1 MDSLTLDSLTLD
13 SLTLDSLTPAK
24 LILFVFI
31 IMISLFILYRIWSK
45 QPRLEPSI
53 TLEPVVEGFG
63 EPEDPK
69 TEVEVARSKYKKM
82 PLSIKGGIP
91 KKYLDLP
98 IREFIV
104 KSSYN
109 SAISG
114 RYASTDALKL
124 VLERGCRFIDFEIFS
139 RNDVEYVSYS
149 GDPEY
154 KTMGTENVSKNR
166 LKLADALNTAAGS
179 AFSSPT
185 PSTNDP
191 LFILLRIKDNTAPI
205 YKRIAKN
212 INIAFSQRLFKGTF
226 NSGTPLRKL
235 QGRVIIFLDTL
246 SAPKWNEYDKC
257 DSKPN
262 QCLDKV
268 VHLEAGT
275 TNFPLYAY
283 ADLLTLPKVIVNRNT
298 KNLKTDIDS
307 FMIVEPPQFDAIKP
321 PKPADALNDWHPQF
335 LVYKFY
341 NPDSA
346 ELTEYEALFN
356 KYGCAFVPMS
366 VYIADANLTN
376 SSATNT
382 TNE

>member
-1 MDSLTLDSLTLD
+1 M
-13 SLTLDSLTPAK
+13 
-24 LILFVFI
+24 
-31 IMISLFILYRIWSK
+31 
-45 QPRLEPSI
+45 
-53 TLEPVVEGFG
+53 VEGFG

-69 TEVEVARSKYKKM
+69 TEVEVARSKYEKM

-91 KKYLDLP
+91 EKYLNLP
-98 IREFIV
+98 VREFII

-114 RYASTDALKL
+114 LYASTDALKL

-191 LFILLRIKDNTAPI
+191 LFVLLRIKDNTTPI
-205 YKRIAKN
+205 YKRIAKY
-212 INIAFSQRLFKGTF
+212 INTAFSERLFTGTF

-235 QGRVIIFLDTL
+235 QGRVVIFLDTL
-246 SAPKWNEYDKC
+246 SSPKWNEYDKC

-298 KNLKTDIDS
+298 NNLKTDINS
-307 FMIVEPPQFDAIKP
+307 FMIVQPPQFDAIKP
-321 PKPADALNDWHPQF
+321 PKPADALDDWHPQF
-335 LVYKFY
+335 LAYKFY
-341 NPDSA
+341 NPGAD

-366 VYIADANLTN
+366 VYIADSNLKNANNPNTN
-376 SSATNT
+376 K
-382 TNE
+382 

>member
-1 MDSLTLDSLTLD
+1 MDSLIPT
-13 SLTLDSLTPAK
+13 K

-45 QPRLEPSI
+45 QAKPIYSTI
-53 TLEPVVEGFG
+53 VEPVVEGFG
-63 EPEDPK
+63 EAQDPK
-69 TEVEVARSKYKKM
+69 TETEVLRAKYDKT

-91 KKYLDLP
+91 EKYVDLP

-114 RYASTDALKL
+114 LYASTDALKL
-124 VLERGCRFIDFEIFS
+124 TLERGCRFIDFEIFS

-166 LKLADALNTAAGS
+166 LKLTDALNTAAGS

-191 LFILLRIKDNTAPI
+191 LFILLRIKDNTSPI
-205 YKRIAKN
+205 YKRIAKH
-212 INIAFSQRLFKGTF
+212 INTAFSERLFKGTF
-226 NSGTPLRKL
+226 NSGTPIGEL
-235 QGRVIIFLDTL
+235 QGRVVILLDTL

-298 KNLKTDIDS
+298 KNLKTNINS

-341 NPDSA
+341 NPGTN

-356 KYGCAFVPMS
+356 KYECAFVPMS
-366 VYIADANLTN
+366 VYIADANLIN
-376 SSATNT
+376 SNNLEAKDTDSN
-382 TNE
+382 

>member
-1 MDSLTLDSLTLD
+1 MDSLI
-13 SLTLDSLTPAK
+13 PAK
-24 LILFVFI
+24 VILFVFI
-31 IMISLFILYRIWSK
+31 TMISLFILYRIWSK
-45 QPRLEPSI
+45 HPRMEPST
-53 TLEPVVEGFG
+53 TLEPVLEGFG

-69 TEVEVARSKYKKM
+69 TEVEVARSKYEKM

-91 KKYLDLP
+91 EKYLELP

-124 VLERGCRFIDFEIFS
+124 VLARGCRFIDFEIFS
-139 RNDVEYVSYS
+139 RNDIEYVSYS

-154 KTMGTENVSKNR
+154 KTMGTDNVSKNR
-166 LKLADALNTAAGS
+166 VKLADALNTAAGS

-191 LFILLRIKDNTAPI
+191 LFILLRIKDNTSPI

-226 NSGTPLRKL
+226 NSGTPLRDL
-235 QGRVIIFLDTL
+235 QGKVIIFLDTL

-257 DSKPN
+257 DAKPN

-268 VHLEAGT
+268 IHLETGT

-283 ADLLTLPKVIVNRNT
+283 ADLLSLPKVIVNRNT
-298 KNLKTDIDS
+298 KNLKTDINS
-307 FMIVEPPQFDAIKP
+307 FMIVQPPQFDAIKP
-321 PKPADALNDWHPQF
+321 PKPADALDDWHPQF
-335 LVYKFY
+335 LAYKFY
-341 NPDSA
+341 NPDA
-346 ELTEYEALFN
+346 NVLTEYEALFN

-366 VYIADANLTN
+366 VYIADSNLKN
-376 SSATNT
+376 SNNPDTK
-382 TNE
+382 